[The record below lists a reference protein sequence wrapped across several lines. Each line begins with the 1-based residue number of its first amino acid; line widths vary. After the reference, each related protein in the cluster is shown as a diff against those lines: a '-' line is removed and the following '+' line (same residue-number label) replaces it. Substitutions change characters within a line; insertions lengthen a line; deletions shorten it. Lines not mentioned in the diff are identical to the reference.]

1 MDKIAYA
8 ELDCIFTQLNAND
21 LSKIPT
27 KVIQY
32 FKENK
37 DENYHCNID
46 LHIPL
51 EKQSLHLET
60 IRYLCAIN
68 YLYLSDE
75 HEQEELRKIYE
86 ENDKILV
93 EKTDINKL
101 FEKRKAHN
109 MQKYSSNS
117 ENALTFYEKDSFIK
131 KIINKIRNLFKKK

>member
-21 LSKIPT
+21 LSKIPA

-37 DENYHCNID
+37 DKNYHCSID

-51 EKQSLHLET
+51 EKQNLHLET
-60 IRYLCAIN
+60 IRYLCTIN

-86 ENDKILV
+86 ENDKIFAK
-93 EKTDINKL
+93 ETDIDKL
-101 FEKRKAHN
+101 FEKRKAQN
-109 MQKYSSNS
+109 MPKYFSNS
-117 ENALTFYEKDSFIK
+117 ENALTVYEKNSIIK
-131 KIINKIRNLFKKK
+131 TFFNKIKNFFRKK